1 MNKSDSHDAF
11 VPKYSALK
19 MSWKLENG
27 RLQAKWATRKPDLI
41 KPDLSSVLASQN
53 NALSA
58 ALFAQQKVRQNNL
71 NSMIEFHSLSRNLPQ
86 KEKPT
91 MSGPTTNNAAKDM
104 PQMTERYPDGSILL
118 AVTPAPGHVNPM
130 LAIACHL
137 RDRGHS
143 VLFNTGKVFREQVE
157 SKGIRFIPLTG
168 KANFDYRTFNKFLL
182 QGQTLRPGPEE
193 MIHNIQHVFG
203 DTMLDQCE
211 GIEDILAQEPV
222 SLILADFTFSGILP
236 LLLSPTATDRP
247 PIISFGV
254 SPMVL
259 SSTDASLFGPV
270 ITGDAGER
278 NREETARF
286 QTSTACA
293 NEYIDDLLRGYGC
306 MPLPGSFFD
315 CLYTLPDLFLQLTA
329 EAFEFHRTDL
339 PDHVKFVGPVLPR
352 SSSTLQRSRWW
363 KELDGS
369 KRVVL
374 VTQGAIANTDLNDLI
389 GPTIIALAT
398 ENVTVIAAT
407 GRPIEALTTPV
418 PSNARVIPFV
428 PFAELLPKVDVF
440 VTNGGYGAV
449 NQALSAGVPMVV
461 AGETEDKAFVA
472 ARVAWSRA
480 GINMHTS
487 RPTPEQVREAVRE
500 VLNDGSYRRMA
511 RRMQMNF
518 ARYDALDRISLY
530 IESLL
535 RRGSHTSAKMPVAPP
550 ARRSIQEELARIA
563 I

>member
-1 MNKSDSHDAF
+1 
-11 VPKYSALK
+11 
-19 MSWKLENG
+19 
-27 RLQAKWATRKPDLI
+27 
-41 KPDLSSVLASQN
+41 
-53 NALSA
+53 
-58 ALFAQQKVRQNNL
+58 
-71 NSMIEFHSLSRNLPQ
+71 
-86 KEKPT
+86 
-91 MSGPTTNNAAKDM
+91 MSGLPISNAAKNM
-104 PQMTERYPDGSILL
+104 PRISERYMDGSILL

-137 RDRGHS
+137 QKRGHS
-143 VLFNTGKVFREQVE
+143 VLFNTAEVFREQVE

-168 KANFDYRTFNKFLL
+168 KANLDYRTFNKFLL
-182 QGQTLRPGPEE
+182 QGQTLTPGPEE

-211 GIEDILAQEPV
+211 GIEDILALEPV

-236 LLLSPTATDRP
+236 LLLSPNAADRP

-259 SSTDASLFGPV
+259 SSVDASLFGPV
-270 ITGDAGER
+270 TTGDARER
-278 NREETARF
+278 NREESERF
-286 QTSTACA
+286 QASIACA

-315 CLYTLPDLFLQLTA
+315 SLYTLPDLFLQLTA
-329 EAFEFHRTDL
+329 KAFEFQRTDL
-339 PDHVKFVGPVLPR
+339 PDHVKFVGPVLPE
-352 SSSTLQRSRWW
+352 SSSAFQRPRWW

-374 VTQGAIANTDLNDLI
+374 VTQGTIANADLNDLI

-407 GRPIEALTTPV
+407 GKPVETLTTPV
-418 PSNARVIPFV
+418 PSNARVTPFV

-449 NQALSAGVPMVV
+449 NQALSTGIPMVV

-472 ARVAWSRA
+472 ARVAWAGA
-480 GINMHTS
+480 GINLRTS

-500 VLNDGSYRRMA
+500 VLNDSTYRRTA
-511 RRMQMNF
+511 RRIQKNF
-518 ARYDALDRISLY
+518 ARYDALDRINRHVD
-530 IESLL
+530 SLL
-535 RRGSHTSAKMPVAPP
+535 RRHSHSSATMPVAPL
-550 ARRSIQEELARIA
+550 ARTSIQQEFAPLVSN
-563 I
+563 